1 MAYQNINTSFVT
13 KNGVSYNLQYD
24 LPTGNVQLIQQNA
37 PAGTKPIYQDGKWNA
52 SATALGF
59 TDADKT
65 QLHQQTI
72 AAVQAAYNTAGGVN
86 SGGKL
91 AQWASKNF
99 STGTPGQTSVTPS
112 NAASSTSGGNSGGGI
127 EQIGA
132 FLQNPAEFYNNF
144 AVNGKEFGVGNEKI
158 FATHMKY
165 PIDMM
170 TSQQDHLTISQFRYK
185 PSKSDAIFGGSNA
198 VRKILTNDVNA
209 DGSIKR
215 RAGLQFGSNLDLEK
229 RIGTVSLPMPNSI
242 NDSNNVSWGSDEM
255 GNIAAALTADTMAKL
270 GPKLAT
276 AGAAGLIEMLTG
288 VGGGNA
294 ASIALQAQ
302 NIATLV
308 GNGLISK
315 ELAGV
320 LGGDFT
326 SKILKKQGVE
336 VSPESILAR
345 GAGIV
350 PNSNMELLFNAP
362 TLRAFNFSYRLSPRS
377 SDEAIIVRRIIR
389 FFKQGM
395 AAKKLS
401 GKAGEAS
408 FFLGTPNVFKLE
420 YRSGTNSIDA
430 VNKIKTCALTSF
442 SCNYTPDGLWAAY
455 EKGQPV
461 STVFTMSFNE
471 LEPIYDTDYQEDV
484 FSGRKDLYSVND
496 NSVGY

>member
-1 MAYQNINTSFVT
+1 MAYQNIKTSFVT
-13 KNGVSYNLQYD
+13 KNGVPYNLQYD
-24 LPTGNVQLIQQNA
+24 LPTGGVQLIQQNA
-37 PAGTKPIYQDGKWNA
+37 PVGTKPIYQDGKWNA
-52 SATALGF
+52 SATSLGF
-59 TDADKT
+59 TDAEKT
-65 QLHQQTI
+65 QLHQQAI
-72 AAVQAAYNTAGGVN
+72 ASVQAAYNTAGGLN

-91 AQWASKNF
+91 PQWASKNF

-112 NAASSTSGGNSGGGI
+112 NAASSTASGSSSGGL
-127 EQIGA
+127 EQLGA

-144 AVNGKEFGVGNEKI
+144 AVNGAEFGVGNEKI
-158 FATHMKY
+158 FATPMKY

-170 TSQQDHLTISQFRYK
+170 TNQQDHLTISQFRYK
-185 PSKSDAIFGGSNA
+185 PSKADAIFGKDAA
-198 VRKILTNDVNA
+198 VREILTGQLS
-209 DGSIKR
+209 DGTQR
-215 RAGLQFGSNLDLEK
+215 RPGLQFGSNLFEK
-229 RIGTVSLPMPNSI
+229 PIGTVFLPMPNSI
-242 NDSNNVSWGSDEM
+242 NDSNNVSWGTDEM
-255 GNIAAALTADTMAKL
+255 GNIAAALTADTMGKL

-276 AGAAGLIEMLTG
+276 ATAADIAGGLLGTGPLSGAA
-288 VGGGNA
+288 
-294 ASIALQAQ
+294 LQIQ

-308 GNGLISK
+308 GNGMISP

-320 LGGDFT
+320 LGGEFT

-350 PNSNMELLFNAP
+350 PNSNMELLFNSP

-377 SDEAIIVRRIIR
+377 EEEAKVVRRIIR

-420 YRSGTNSIDA
+420 YRSGTKSIDA
-430 VNKIKTCALTSF
+430 VHKFKTCALTSF

-455 EKGQPV
+455 EQGQPV
-461 STVFTMSFNE
+461 STVFSMSFNE

-484 FSGRKDLYSVND
+484 FSGRTTDLTSIND
-496 NSVGY
+496 NAVGY

>member
-37 PAGTKPIYQDGKWNA
+37 PVGTKPIYQDGKWNA

-127 EQIGA
+127 EQVGA

-144 AVNGKEFGVGNEKI
+144 AVNGKQFGVGNEKI
-158 FATHMKY
+158 FATPMKY

-185 PSKSDAIFGGSNA
+185 PSKSDAIFGGADA
-198 VRKILTNDVNA
+198 VSQILTNDVNA

-215 RAGLQFGSNLDLEK
+215 RAGLQFGSNLFEK
-229 RIGTVSLPMPNSI
+229 PIGTVFLPMPNSI

-255 GNIAAALTADTMAKL
+255 GAIAAALTADTMAKL

-276 AGAAGLIEMLTG
+276 AAGADIAGAILGTG
-288 VGGGNA
+288 PLAGV
-294 ASIALQAQ
+294 ALQMA

-308 GNGLISK
+308 GNGNISP

-484 FSGRKDLYSVND
+484 FSGRTDDLYSVND

>member
-1 MAYQNINTSFVT
+1 MTYQNIKNSFVT

-24 LPTGNVQLIQQNA
+24 LPTGGVQIIQQNA
-37 PAGTKPIYQDGKWNA
+37 PTGTKPIYQDGKWNA
-52 SATALGF
+52 SATSLGF
-59 TDADKT
+59 TNDEKT

-72 AAVQAAYNTAGGVN
+72 ASVQTAYNTAGGVN

-91 AQWASKNF
+91 GQWASKNF

-112 NAASSTSGGNSGGGI
+112 NAVSPTSGGTGGGGL
-127 EQIGA
+127 EQVGA

-158 FATHMKY
+158 FAKHMTY

-185 PSKSDAIFGGSNA
+185 PSKSDAIFGGDDA
-198 VRKILTNDVNA
+198 VRQILTGGVNA
-209 DGSIKR
+209 DGSRR
-215 RAGLQFGSNLDLEK
+215 RAGLQFGSNLFETA
-229 RIGTVSLPMPNSI
+229 IGTVFLPMPNSI
-242 NDSNNVSWGSDEM
+242 NDSNNVSWGTDEM
-255 GNIAAALTADTMAKL
+255 GNIAAALTADTMSKV
-270 GPKLAT
+270 GPKIAT
-276 AGAAGLIEMLTG
+276 AVGADILGNVLGTGGLSG
-288 VGGGNA
+288 Q
-294 ASIALQAQ
+294 ALQIQ
-302 NIATLV
+302 NIAALV
-308 GNGLISK
+308 GGGLISK
-315 ELAGV
+315 ELAGI

-362 TLRAFNFSYRLSPRS
+362 SLRAFNFSYRLSPRS
-377 SDEAIIVRRIIR
+377 SDEAIVVRRIIR

-395 AAKKLS
+395 AAKKMS

-420 YRSGTNSIDA
+420 YKSGNNPIDA
-430 VNKIKTCALTSF
+430 INKIKTCALTSF
-442 SCNYTPDGLWAAY
+442 QCNYTPDGLWAAY

-461 STVFTMSFNE
+461 STTFSMSFNE

-484 FSGRKDLYSVND
+484 FGGRNDLSPVNN

>member
-1 MAYQNINTSFVT
+1 MAYQNIKTSFVT

-144 AVNGKEFGVGNEKI
+144 AVNGKQFGVGNEKI
-158 FATHMKY
+158 FATPMIY

-185 PSKSDAIFGGSNA
+185 PSKSDVIFGGDAA
-198 VRKILTNDVNA
+198 VKELLTGVAA
-209 DGSIKR
+209 DGSKR
-215 RAGLQFGSNLDLEK
+215 RPGLQFGSNLFEKFEK

-255 GNIAAALTADTMAKL
+255 GAIAAALTADTMAKL

-276 AGAAGLIEMLTG
+276 AAGADIAGAILGTG
-288 VGGGNA
+288 PLAGV
-294 ASIALQAQ
+294 ALQMA

-308 GNGLISK
+308 GNGNISP
-315 ELAGV
+315 ELAGI

-377 SDEAIIVRRIIR
+377 SDEATMVRRIIR

-461 STVFTMSFNE
+461 STVFTMTFNE

-484 FSGRKDLYSVND
+484 FSGRTDLYSVND